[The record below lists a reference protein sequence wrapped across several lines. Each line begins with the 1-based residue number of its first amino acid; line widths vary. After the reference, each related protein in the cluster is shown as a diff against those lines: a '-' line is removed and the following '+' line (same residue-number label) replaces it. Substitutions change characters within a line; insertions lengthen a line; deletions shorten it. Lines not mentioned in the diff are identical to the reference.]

1 MDIGNSENKCR
12 NWAVRLEEVL
22 NDFDALQCFQSW
34 LGVDDDST
42 EHPLRLHFAIIAFRE
57 MSASGDARSFQL
69 AKEIFTRFLLPRV
82 GLCDFIGASI
92 RERIGQ
98 RLKRE
103 QADEDLFDEC
113 LAPLDTFLRRQH
125 AIFVQSQEFL
135 DFFNEFCFRN
145 QQKPSTSADEQTMP
159 MLSSPLPATIWH
171 QNSIRRSRRRD
182 SAGKA
187 PQPLTAD
194 SLLRSQWEREAIIP
208 AGGAGLF
215 KPVSKFPYMGQT
227 NASKKDSAVSSSF
240 SSEANRRGVA
250 AGANVPGGV
259 GTHSMRQLREG
270 QRRANQQQKT
280 HLLSAFPKP
289 DVFLRENSAGMPPN
303 CHETAQ
309 GRREFAEKLAQ
320 KLRHVE
326 LQHKQDESVNRQID
340 RINSARQRDTK
351 TSTRELI
358 IAGVAADPLLLDATA
373 ADDADDDVENYF
385 RRRMMDSSSN
395 NSAQQSP
402 PPLILSARK
411 TRRKSRGSCSPTA
424 EDNRTG
430 PTAEQQRQCSQVGD
444 MPLSSAELGTS
455 RPGMSQPGMSQS
467 GMSQPGMSRTGMS
480 QSCYQPSLNQQQHFD
495 LQFAPPQNGVQKV
508 PPLAPCQLR
517 SPFAALPGMPSSSS
531 PRLPP
536 SSHHHNSVP
545 PPPHSSALSQSVH
558 LAGPSAFPAPA
569 LPKKSSPVNPTKQMT
584 SVYCDNDGDTS
595 GIGSMTTTHSG
606 NSARGDNDRQRAA
619 MFRRARELSSGGRS
633 ERSGANQQQG
643 LTRTARRELQ
653 QMTDGN
659 GKPSGHSP
667 QLTNAPALS
676 FGRPLQ
682 QIASP
687 SSKVPKMPISF
698 RDTSGDGVLV
708 VAHVP
713 QRPLTFREFRHYL
726 SISSKDR
733 RQFFF
738 KSSCEDGSAPYQL
751 LLISDDAALLPLF
764 EGKVSAE
771 CRAPLSDSD

>member
-1 MDIGNSENKCR
+1 MDIANSENKCR

-69 AKEIFTRFLLPRV
+69 AKEIFNKFLLPRV

-145 QQKPSTSADEQTMP
+145 QQKPSTSTDEQPMP

-240 SSEANRRGVA
+240 SSEANRRGVT
-250 AGANVPGGV
+250 AGANVPGGG
-259 GTHSMRQLREG
+259 GTHSLRQLREG

-280 HLLSAFPKP
+280 HLLRAFPKP
-289 DVFLRENSAGMPPN
+289 DIFLRESSAGMPPN

-309 GRREFAEKLAQ
+309 GRRDFAEKLAQ

-326 LQHKQDESVNRQID
+326 LQHQQDESVNRQID

-424 EDNRTG
+424 ADSRIVS
-430 PTAEQQRQCSQVGD
+430 PDEQQKQCSQVED
-444 MPLSSAELGTS
+444 MPLSSAELGTIQ
-455 RPGMSQPGMSQS
+455 PGMSQPGTSR
-467 GMSQPGMSRTGMS
+467 PGLSRPSMS
-480 QSCYQPSLNQQQHFD
+480 QSCYHPSLNQHQHVD

-508 PPLAPCQLR
+508 PPLGPCQLR

-545 PPPHSSALSQSVH
+545 PPLPLSALAQSVH

-633 ERSGANQQQG
+633 ERSGAHQQQG
-643 LTRTARRELQ
+643 LTRTARREQ
-653 QMTDGN
+653 QQLSDGN

-738 KSSCEDGSAPYQL
+738 KSSCADGSAPYQL